1 MSVKKAQ
8 KIVNE
13 VEVRLGLTLTAYQ
26 NNEIEWLKDQ
36 LEEFLDLEIETDE
49 LSDPEDCIEDNLD
62 DEEGEDC

>member
-1 MSVKKAQ
+1 VSVKKAQ